1 MKKLITLFLAMNFAI
16 SCVPNDIEK
25 TEKQDP
31 YEKINRQVFAFNR
44 SFDKTFLTP
53 MAKTYQVIVPKMLS
67 KCISHAFLNLE
78 EINTIANDLLQL
90 RLIYAAEDSWRFII
104 NSTLGLGGCFDIA
117 ENFDLEKRP
126 QSFGITLKTW
136 GLGNGSYIVIPF
148 LGASTTMNSP
158 GLFLKFYVF
167 DPIRFINDNQFVVQT
182 VRVLDKRAQ
191 LFPLDAAIDNAFDP
205 YILYKEAYL
214 QNQAQNFKKINQ

>member
-16 SCVPNDIEK
+16 SCVPNDVEK
-25 TEKQDP
+25 TETQDP
-31 YEKINRQVFAFNR
+31 YEKINRQVFEFNR

-53 MAKTYQVIVPKMLS
+53 MAKTYQAIMPKMLS

-117 ENFDLEKRP
+117 EKFDLEKRP
-126 QSFGITLKTW
+126 QSFGTTLKTW
-136 GLGNGSYIVIPF
+136 GLSNGSYIVIPF

-167 DPIRFINDNQFVVQT
+167 DPIRFVNDHQFVLQT
-182 VRVLDKRAQ
+182 VRVLDKRVQ

-205 YILYKEAYL
+205 YILYKDAYL
-214 QNQAQNFKKINQ
+214 QNQAQNFKKISQ